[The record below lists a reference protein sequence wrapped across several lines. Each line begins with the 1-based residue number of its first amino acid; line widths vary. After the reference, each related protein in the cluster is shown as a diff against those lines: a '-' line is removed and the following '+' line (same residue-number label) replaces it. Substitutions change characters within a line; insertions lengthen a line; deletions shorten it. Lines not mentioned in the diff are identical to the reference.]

1 MRAGFWAT
9 ILLTALLAW
18 PASAQTLPGRR
29 VEGHPVPTGATNAAD
44 LFREDAAREMDER
57 LARHERAGRR
67 ATAGICDGCTGVRR
81 VRGGKT
87 REMVG
92 EDGLPYR
99 ADDLR

>member
-1 MRAGFWAT
+1 
-9 ILLTALLAW
+9 
-18 PASAQTLPGRR
+18 
-29 VEGHPVPTGATNAAD
+29 
-44 LFREDAAREMDER
+44 MDER

-92 EDGLPYR
+92 EDGLPDR
-99 ADDLR
+99 AEDLR

>member
-1 MRAGFWAT
+1 MRVGFWAT
-9 ILLTALLAW
+9 ILLTALLGC

-57 LARHERAGRR
+57 LARYERAGRR

-99 ADDLR
+99 AEDLR